1 MTAKGVDR
9 SDDWLHLE
17 LAPPR
22 LDRPLPQRFPRRL
35 ADPQPRVRPHIYVRA
50 ERRDNPRLAR
60 ARSQSM
66 KSRRAESEYVWTTE
80 SRCAVRYR
88 LNRMMVLAQGVEP

>member
-9 SDDWLHLE
+9 WDDCLHLE
-17 LAPPR
+17 LAPPDWTGPCR
-22 LDRPLPQRFPRRL
+22 SRFSRPL

>member
-1 MTAKGVDR
+1 
-9 SDDWLHLE
+9 
-17 LAPPR
+17 
-22 LDRPLPQRFPRRL
+22 
-35 ADPQPRVRPHIYVRA
+35 
-50 ERRDNPRLAR
+50 
-60 ARSQSM
+60 M